1 MTSINDFTENC
12 KTDVYALIPPVQIF
26 AISRM
31 VACISHDLRQ
41 PLTAIL
47 ANAEFLARPDLSEME
62 RIELFRENQ
71 LGCRPDRCATFLTA
85 EGFQGQ

>member
-1 MTSINDFTENC
+1 MTSISDFTENC
-12 KTDVYALIPPVQIF
+12 KTDVSALIPPVQIF

-47 ANAEFLARPDLSEME
+47 ANAEFLARPNLSQLFLKVLRKDVEGAE
-62 RIELFRENQ
+62 RLM
-71 LGCRPDRCATFLTA
+71 A
-85 EGFQGQ
+85 